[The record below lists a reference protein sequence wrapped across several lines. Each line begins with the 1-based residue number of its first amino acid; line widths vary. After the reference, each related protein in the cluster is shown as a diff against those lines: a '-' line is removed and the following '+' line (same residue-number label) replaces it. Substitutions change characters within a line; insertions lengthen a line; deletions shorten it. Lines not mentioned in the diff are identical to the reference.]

1 MAYRAGAKLI
11 NMEFPNRHAGPKY
24 FARAGK
30 SSWIGVFTD
39 PAGRPV
45 GPFIDKPTRELGDI
59 TADVW
64 NSVFSDMHKSGRGP
78 VYMDCT
84 RTSPEDLEYM
94 WWGLKHEGQTA
105 MLDFMVKEGIDLRR
119 HKVEFTRYEPF
130 LTGRGIEIDQKPET
144 CVKGLYAAGDEVGN
158 LRGAL
163 SGAAVFGWIA
173 GQSAAERARAVPSF
187 EKTED
192 HPLVAARL
200 KFFSMLLERK
210 EGATWQE
217 GNLALQQIMDDY
229 AGEARSETLL
239 KAGLKYLRDLKQKAI
254 ATLKADDSHTLMRS
268 LEVIDLME
276 CGEVVFLAALERR
289 ETRASH
295 VRTDFPFTNP
305 LWQDRFITIK
315 QENGKPK
322 IEWRDRR

>member
-1 MAYRAGAKLI
+1 
-11 NMEFPNRHAGPKY
+11 
-24 FARAGK
+24 
-30 SSWIGVFTD
+30 
-39 PAGRPV
+39 
-45 GPFIDKPTRELGDI
+45 
-59 TADVW
+59 
-64 NSVFSDMHKSGRGP
+64 
-78 VYMDCT
+78 MDCT

-217 GNLALQQIMDDY
+217 ANLALQQIMDDY